1 MKRRLGLGEW
11 NVVLGDRCRGSGEGI
26 GKERRRGLGT
36 GLEKE
41 LKGNGRSGATR
52 VRGITGWI
60 GGLTTVLGFGSGGMS
75 FLIKTKDKI
84 VVKKL

>member
-1 MKRRLGLGEW
+1 
-11 NVVLGDRCRGSGEGI
+11 
-26 GKERRRGLGT
+26 
-36 GLEKE
+36 LEKE